1 MSETAARQSG
11 APKATNCSHMDQIR
25 DVTPSGQ
32 GCLECLR
39 TGDTWFHLRICMTCG
54 QVGCCDQ
61 SKNRHARRHFEQ
73 TGHSIVRSFEPGEN
87 WMWCFAD
94 GVYLR

>member
-1 MSETAARQSG
+1 MSDKPSIQS
-11 APKATNCSHMDQIR
+11 CSHKSLIAE
-25 DVTPSGQ
+25 VIPSGQ

-61 SKNRHARRHFEQ
+61 SKNRHARKHFEQ
-73 TGHSIVRSFEPGEN
+73 TKHPIVKSFQPGEK

-94 GVYLR
+94 EVYVK

>member
-1 MSETAARQSG
+1 MSDKPAG
-11 APKATNCSHMDQIR
+11 AQAKNCTHVSMIEE
-25 DVTPSGQ
+25 VIPSGQ

-39 TGDTWFHLRICMTCG
+39 MGDTWFHLRVCMTCG

-61 SKNRHARRHFEQ
+61 SKNRHARKHYEQ
-73 TGHSIVRSFEPGEN
+73 TGHAVVRSFQPGEK

-94 GVYLR
+94 EVYLK

>member
-1 MSETAARQSG
+1 VSDK
-11 APKATNCSHMDQIR
+11 PDKALGKDCSHGSWIEEI
-25 DVTPSGQ
+25 TPSGQ

-39 TGDTWFHLRICMTCG
+39 IGDTWFHLRVCMTCG

-61 SKNRHARRHFEQ
+61 SKNRHARKHFEQ
-73 TGHSIVRSFEPGEN
+73 TGHPVVKSFQPGEK

-94 GVYLR
+94 EVYVK